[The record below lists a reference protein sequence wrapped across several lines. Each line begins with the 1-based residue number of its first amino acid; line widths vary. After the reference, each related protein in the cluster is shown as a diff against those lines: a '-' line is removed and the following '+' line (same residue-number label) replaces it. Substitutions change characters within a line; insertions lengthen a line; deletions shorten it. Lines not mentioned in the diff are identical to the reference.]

1 MNNNPNTCNKS
12 REDEVQLLAI
22 SYIPMQ
28 KANFSCVYS
37 PSEALVTGTVFPE
50 LNLPFLGARGA
61 K

>member
-1 MNNNPNTCNKS
+1 MNNNPNRCNTGN
-12 REDEVQLLAI
+12 EDDLQILAI

-37 PSEALVTGTVFPE
+37 PSEALSTGTLFPE
-50 LNLPFLGARGA
+50 LNLPFMGARGA